1 MEARKDKGWSKGVL
15 LTLIAGILIMFIL
28 LVIVDFI
35 VDMNESLDPVVF
47 HIY

>member
-1 MEARKDKGWSKGVL
+1 MEARKDKGWTKGV